1 MELTRKRQYG
11 RKGRRRRM
19 EGRQQEF
26 AGRLKAFRPVDWELI
41 PDLGLY
47 MDQVVTFVERCC
59 HGLFMDGDRIF
70 TPSMVNN
77 YVKIG
82 LVDRPVAKKY
92 GREQLA
98 QLLMICVLKQSIS
111 AENMKTLVQ
120 PPEGTPMRAHYEGF
134 CQTES
139 DVFAELA
146 GSQPQPLMA
155 CAVQGAAYQ
164 LLCNTLLQSA
174 KEKPEPA
181 IKEAKADSAKPAKK
195 K

>member
-1 MELTRKRQYG
+1 MTV
-11 RKGRRRRM
+11 
-19 EGRQQEF
+19 RQQQF
-26 AGRLKAFRPVDWELI
+26 ASRLKAFQPVPWDLI

-47 MDQVVTFVERCC
+47 MDQVITFVERSCRD
-59 HGLFMDGDRIF
+59 LFMDGDRIF

-92 GREQLA
+92 GREHLA

-111 AENMKTLVQ
+111 SENMKTLVQ
-120 PPEGTPMRAHYEGF
+120 PPAGTAMQAHYESF
-134 CQTES
+134 CQTERAVFSALS
-139 DVFAELA
+139 DT
-146 GSQPQPLMA
+146 QPLPLMA

-164 LLCNTLLQSA
+164 LLCNNLLQSA
-174 KEKPEPA
+174 SPKKGKQEPA
-181 IKEAKADSAKPAKK
+181 KEPKVEAVKPAKK

>member
-1 MELTRKRQYG
+1 MAD
-11 RKGRRRRM
+11 
-19 EGRQQEF
+19 RQQDIT
-26 AGRLKAFRPVDWELI
+26 ARLKAFQPMPWELI

-47 MDQVVTFVERCC
+47 MDQVITFIERSCSE
-59 HGLFMDGDRIF
+59 LFLHSDRIF

-111 AENMKTLVQ
+111 AEAMKTLVQ
-120 PPEGTPMRAHYEGF
+120 PPEGISMQAHYESF
-134 CQTES
+134 CQTEQA
-139 DVFAELA
+139 VFAA
-146 GSQPQPLMA
+146 VGNQQPQPLMV

-164 LLCNTLLQSA
+164 LLCSTLLHVDKA
-174 KEKPEPA
+174 
-181 IKEAKADSAKPAKK
+181 EAKKPAPATKDGKTEDPKPQKK